1 MVTVPYT
8 VELVSLPC
16 VMIGFFCTRAT
27 SSLQLL

>member
-8 VELVSLPC
+8 VELMSLPC
-16 VMIGFFCTRAT
+16 VMIGLFYARAT